1 MVAYSY
7 KERFVAPIAVGLGIE
22 IPRWPNLVISA
33 GVEIR
38 PKRQTIRA
46 VGLRRHARPGETLQL
61 YYGMRTKQCR
71 KIGDARCTDALPIK
85 LWFGRTD
92 ELGVDIA
99 GDYFCGS
106 TAVNE
111 FARSDGFENTKEMVE
126 FWRKE
131 HASIDEFEGVLIRW
145 EPLEKDGCG

>member
-7 KERFVAPIAVGLGIE
+7 KARFVAPIAVGLGIE
-22 IPRWPNLVISA
+22 IPRWPGLVIPA
-33 GVEIR
+33 GFEIR

-46 VGLRRHARPGETLQL
+46 HGKRRHAREGETLQL
-61 YYGMRTKQCR
+61 YYAMRTKQCR
-71 KIGDARCTDALPIK
+71 KIGDARCTEALPIK
-85 LWFGRTD
+85 LYFGIGD

-106 TAVNE
+106 TPVNE
-111 FARSDGFENTKEMVE
+111 FARSDGFENTKEMVD

-131 HASIDEFEGVLIRW
+131 HASIDQFEGVLIRW
-145 EPLEKDGCG
+145 EPIK